1 MTAPHNEYA
10 QYSDATLR
18 EMRRESVRGAENAGR
33 GTDVR
38 QSENRRHAGQV
49 ADNHWRTVKEI
60 DQELKHR
67 QDAREAKQAESQGE
81 EAARARQA
89 TAQHIEALGGQAV
102 PVRVRSVETSWKGD
116 DGHFYV
122 GFYNPATDELKAW
135 IQVGPGTPGARM
147 IKGRPHL
154 PADSHLEVRRA
165 YGTEEDARK

>member
-10 QYSDATLR
+10 QYSDATFR

-33 GTDVR
+33 GTDMR
-38 QSENRRHAGQV
+38 QPENRRHAGQV

-89 TAQHIEALGGQAV
+89 TAQHIEALGGRPCRCASGRWR
-102 PVRVRSVETSWKGD
+102 RVGK
-116 DGHFYV
+116 
-122 GFYNPATDELKAW
+122 ATTGISMLAS
-135 IQVGPGTPGARM
+135 TT
-147 IKGRPHL
+147 RPL
-154 PADSHLEVRRA
+154 
-165 YGTEEDARK
+165 TN